1 MKHAKNAQRLL
12 RFCQSAEVSP
22 NLVTLFITHRL
33 KRPSLMILLPKK
45 NIQNLLKVNLPIY
58 IFPKCICQRAF
69 NWLFLIPWELP
80 NGKSEPADVTVCQT
94 RIGDDIERL
103 LNIVNVGPMEL
114 ITSVTRLNYY

>member
-12 RFCQSAEVSP
+12 KFCQSAEVSP

-58 IFPKCICQRAF
+58 IFPKCICQRAVQLAF
-69 NWLFLIPWELP
+69 SYPELP

-114 ITSVTRLNYY
+114 ITSVTRLSYY

>member
-58 IFPKCICQRAF
+58 IYPKCICQRAIGF
-69 NWLFLIPWELP
+69 FLSRGSCQMV
-80 NGKSEPADVTVCQT
+80 NQNADVTVCQT